1 MTAKIAVDGLF
12 PERARYRT
20 FRKLTDHPL
29 ALPQETQWM
38 PQRWDS
44 AFVISSKSKVEHT
57 SLTVKRSFPTTGL
70 CQTIMELSNDDP
82 AQARLAQIVEALARL
97 EEQKTALLNERS
109 ALLQQSM
116 AHQAQYQSI

>member
-12 PERARYRT
+12 PPERARYRT

-57 SLTVKRSFPTTGL
+57 CLNR
-70 CQTIMELSNDDP
+70 
-82 AQARLAQIVEALARL
+82 EALLSRNGPMPNDNGA
-97 EEQKTALLNERS
+97 
-109 ALLQQSM
+109 
-116 AHQAQYQSI
+116 

>member
-12 PERARYRT
+12 PPERARYRT

-57 SLTVKRSFPTTGL
+57 CLNR
-70 CQTIMELSNDDP
+70 
-82 AQARLAQIVEALARL
+82 EALLSHNGPMPNDNGAWV
-97 EEQKTALLNERS
+97 A
-109 ALLQQSM
+109 
-116 AHQAQYQSI
+116 